1 MARLLQPGREHVRT
15 EMPAEHA
22 QCQMSPGAFLLS
34 CCKCYAVEHCVK
46 TLRTL
51 FNPTVKSAKCLLC
64 ILLLK
69 SSTEL
74 HCAAEEGVLYSRFL
88 WGGAAFVFYCL
99 FTDLVI

>member
-74 HCAAEEGVLYSRFL
+74 HCRVQPRGSVQQALVGGGVSFCVLLPVY
-88 WGGAAFVFYCL
+88 
-99 FTDLVI
+99 